1 MNTDA
6 HKDHLYLMNNFLNHI
21 PKNRWML
28 LPFLKKSR
36 PPPKISEIHPL
47 MEIMSISDTNI
58 LELLAMNGLVRIS
71 RAKISNEISRIV
83 YTDET
88 QWNSAVNN
96 GNFTICISP
105 SVVDPSYLLTSDN
118 LCN

>member
-6 HKDHLYLMNNFLNHI
+6 HKDHLYLMNNFLHHI

-28 LPFLKKSR
+28 LPFIKKKR

-58 LELLAMNGLVRIS
+58 LELLAWNGLVKIY
-71 RAKISNEISRIV
+71 RAKI
-83 YTDET
+83 
-88 QWNSAVNN
+88 
-96 GNFTICISP
+96 
-105 SVVDPSYLLTSDN
+105 
-118 LCN
+118 

>member
-21 PKNRWML
+21 PTNRWML
-28 LPFLKKSR
+28 LPFIKKIRS
-36 PPPKISEIHPL
+36 PPKISEIHPL

-71 RAKISNEISRIV
+71 RSKATNEISRIV

-88 QWNSAVNN
+88 QWNNAVTN
-96 GNFTICISP
+96 GNVTICIDQFP
-105 SVVDPSYLLTSDN
+105 KN
-118 LCN
+118 